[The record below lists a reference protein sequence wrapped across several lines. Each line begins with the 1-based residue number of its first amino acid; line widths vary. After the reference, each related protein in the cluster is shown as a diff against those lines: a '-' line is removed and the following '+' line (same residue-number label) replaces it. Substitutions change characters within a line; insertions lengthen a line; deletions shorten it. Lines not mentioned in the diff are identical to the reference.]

1 MLLCALA
8 LTAAQ
13 PGLVAAQTGAT
24 NLTSGSSVSLPAALG
39 GGLNTTTADS
49 QLISLAP
56 GQTLFFG
63 TCTVGNVTGSVTVPT
78 CVSTGQLT
86 TTLYTQQFT
95 AVPVANTATL
105 SPTCPSSCGFTGYY
119 YNAQSANM
127 SLFVR
132 LTCQTN
138 AQCNATLAFNTQAA
152 APPPFPPPPPPSPA
166 PPLPPTPPP
175 PKPPLPAYT
184 CQPFQFTG
192 PGATLFQI
200 CAVPVF
206 QGIGTTL
213 TTCSLSG
220 VPNAVCT
227 GQTALTVYTDL
238 ANATAAAAVTAIAYG
253 DSTFNLNQACGGCA
267 DLGTLS
273 SNVDPNWPANT
284 YNRTWY
290 VRQECASFSTLAC
303 SGTLGFQYSAQPV
316 ALAPG

>member
-1 MLLCALA
+1 MYNSDSPLFSLG
-8 LTAAQ
+8 
-13 PGLVAAQTGAT
+13 PGSII
-24 NLTSGSSVSLPAALG
+24 N
-39 GGLNTTTADS
+39 
-49 QLISLAP
+49 
-56 GQTLFFG
+56 FG
-63 TCTVGNVTGSVTVPT
+63 TCNVLQPT
-78 CVSTGQLT
+78 CSSNGQLT
-86 TTLYTQQFT
+86 ATLYTQQFT
-95 AVPVANTATL
+95 VIPVANTATL

-119 YNAQSANM
+119 YNALSTNL

-132 LTCQTN
+132 LTCQLN
-138 AQCNATLAFNTQAA
+138 AQCNATLAFTAQAA
-152 APPPFPPPPPPSPA
+152 APPPFPP
-166 PPLPPTPPP
+166 LPPP
-175 PKPPLPAYT
+175 PKPPLPLFT
-184 CQPFQFTG
+184 CQSFQFTG
-192 PGATLFQI
+192 PGASLFQI

-213 TTCSLSG
+213 TTCSLTG

-227 GQTALTVYTDL
+227 GQTALTVYSDL
-238 ANATAAAAVTAIAYG
+238 ASATAAAAVTAIAYG